1 MKKNHSFNNNIPS
14 FSDYFFLLRLQ
25 SYAPSTVN
33 LLFFDCKLTLLRF
46 YWTIRLVI
54 LNFSF
59 AFTAPLLWFYWNAEP
74 STLTRRAF
82 AIETPKAR
90 YRNDEPSAT
99 SWIQRIGSVNPHKR
113 CWISPKALQKILE
126 NASEK
131 PQKRWNKSNAYFT
144 MTKPPSLSIVTV
156 NALVSLMTR
165 RLS

>member
-1 MKKNHSFNNNIPS
+1 MFFVKMKKNHSFNNNIPS

-99 SWIQRIGSVNPHKR
+99 SWIQRIGSVNPLMCDRQSSKVLHQKH
-113 CWISPKALQKILE
+113 SFVALLPFPIACERTL
-126 NASEK
+126 NT
-131 PQKRWNKSNAYFT
+131 PLT
-144 MTKPPSLSIVTV
+144 L
-156 NALVSLMTR
+156 L
-165 RLS
+165 